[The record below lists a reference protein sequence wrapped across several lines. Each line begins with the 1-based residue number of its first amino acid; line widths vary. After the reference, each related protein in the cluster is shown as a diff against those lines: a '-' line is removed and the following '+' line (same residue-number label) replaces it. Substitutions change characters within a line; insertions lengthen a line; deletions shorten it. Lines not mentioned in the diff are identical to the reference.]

1 MFCKSGNQRR
11 GRGFGAMNTA
21 PVVDPVPDKA
31 TVCGDPVALSA
42 MLTEAVRAPV
52 AVGLKVT
59 EIVQL
64 AAAAMVAV
72 QVVVSLKSAAFVP
85 VMVIATP
92 VSETVPAFLTVTV
105 CAAED
110 DAIFVV
116 ANVSEA
122 GVRVTAD
129 APVPESV
136 TD

>member
-1 MFCKSGNQRR
+1 
-11 GRGFGAMNTA
+11 MNTA

-59 EIVQL
+59 EI
-64 AAAAMVAV
+64 
-72 QVVVSLKSAAFVP
+72 VVVSLKSAAFVP